1 MDYKIGHAGD
11 DEVTI
16 DLVDTTDRAPQVLEA
31 LQECQEG
38 RCRCPT
44 DQYERLAGM
53 DIATRGGAI
62 RVRLR
67 PRGGTSRHRRA
78 ELVPRVHR
86 PTGRGRPAVTSVT
99 GTSWRAAMNS
109 RDARGST
116 LKHRIEEER

>member
-16 DLVDTTDRAPQVLEA
+16 DLVDTADRAPQVLEA

-53 DIATRGGAI
+53 DIATRGGAM

-67 PRGGTSRHRRA
+67 PRAGVRLEMDALRLCLEYTVQRA
-78 ELVPRVHR
+78 ESDP
-86 PTGRGRPAVTSVT
+86 P
-99 GTSWRAAMNS
+99 
-109 RDARGST
+109 
-116 LKHRIEEER
+116 

>member
-1 MDYKIGHAGD
+1 MLSRTLRYGDNDWMDYKIGHAGD

-16 DLVDTTDRAPQVLEA
+16 DLVDTADRASQVLEA

-53 DIATRGGAI
+53 DIARRGGAM

-67 PRGGTSRHRRA
+67 PRAGERLDMDALRLCLEYTVQRA
-78 ELVPRVHR
+78 E
-86 PTGRGRPAVTSVT
+86 
-99 GTSWRAAMNS
+99 
-109 RDARGST
+109 RDPPP
-116 LKHRIEEER
+116 